1 MTAEKASLYKTEHIE
16 KKKRKRYGL
25 RANEYME
32 QKALEKAADA
42 NDLLHDIEDEIAD
55 LENRS
60 SKLPRKRSRR
70 SRRSPTGYYASID
83 KEQRREF
90 RTKWSLP
97 PVRPWAESAEG
108 VFDKIR
114 KEKADAK
121 EEKEWAQRH

>member
-25 RANEYME
+25 RASEYME
-32 QKALEKAADA
+32 QKALENAADA

-55 LENRS
+55 LEP
-60 SKLPRKRSRR
+60 KLKVAKEEVEKVEEES
-70 SRRSPTGYYASID
+70 TGYYASID